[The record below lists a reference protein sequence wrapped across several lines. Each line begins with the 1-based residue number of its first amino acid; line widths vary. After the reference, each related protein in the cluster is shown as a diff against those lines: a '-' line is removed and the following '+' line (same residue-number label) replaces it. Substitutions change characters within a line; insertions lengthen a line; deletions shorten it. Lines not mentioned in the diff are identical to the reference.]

1 MQNISPDRGA
11 KVARVTDDSP
21 PRPQITAGEAA
32 ELRRARDR
40 MIARDKVIDEM
51 VDNNER
57 QITNEHA
64 RGGAEIEL
72 ACAVRGAAR
81 AEAGPEAHEELERA
95 IARLEVLRE
104 EHRRLLAERE
114 WLNTSLRE
122 IDDGPSPGE
131 HKRSGHA

>member
-1 MQNISPDRGA
+1 M
-11 KVARVTDDSP
+11 TDDSP
-21 PRPQITAGEAA
+21 PRPQITAGDAA

-72 ACAVRGAAR
+72 ACAVRGACRSRAR
-81 AEAGPEAHEELERA
+81 GACGVGAGDRTPGAAPGGGSAPGGRA
-95 IARLEVLRE
+95 
-104 EHRRLLAERE
+104 
-114 WLNTSLRE
+114 
-122 IDDGPSPGE
+122 
-131 HKRSGHA
+131 

>member
-21 PRPQITAGEAA
+21 PGPQITAGEAA

-131 HKRSGHA
+131 HERSGHA